1 MSASVSLVSR
11 VFGRLT
17 VVSRQGSNRHK
28 QALWLCECVCSN
40 KATISTNELKSGD
53 TRSCGCLKAE
63 AGIQKSKVFAGD
75 IFGRL
80 TVLSREPS
88 KGLGIAEWRCQCS
101 CGRII
106 VTLASRLG
114 SGSSKNCGFHIN
126 EMRPDR
132 IIDLTG
138 ITFGRLKVL
147 SVVQKAGHGRVKW
160 FCICTC
166 GKQKTITGADLRS
179 GGSQSCGCLK
189 DERWGAALDIKG
201 HIFGRLTALEPH
213 SQTPRGVWKW
223 RCICQCGKES
233 IVRTSSL
240 SKGYTVSC
248 GCAVFNRDPSL
259 RCHAIKLQGNV
270 IAHRRRAKKAG
281 NGGNFTAAQID
292 DLYRIQKGLCA
303 EPSCRC
309 RLRGKYHIDHI
320 IPVDLGGTNWITNL
334 QLLCPPCN
342 RRKSNKDPIV
352 WAQENGRLL

>member
-75 IFGRL
+75 TFGRL

-101 CGRII
+101 CGSI
-106 VTLASRLG
+106 VVTSAGRLG
-114 SGSSKNCGFHIN
+114 SGSSKSCGCHRYEAHSI
-126 EMRPDR
+126 RT
-132 IIDLTG
+132 IDLTG
-138 ITFGRLKVL
+138 MTFGRLKVL
-147 SVVQKAGHGRVKW
+147 SIVKKAGHGKAKRL
-160 FCICTC
+160 CICTC
-166 GKQKTITGADLRS
+166 GKQKAITGADLRS
-179 GGSQSCGCLK
+179 GGSQSCGCTGFLN
-189 DERWGAALDIKG
+189 IKG
-201 HIFGRLTALEPH
+201 RIFGRLTALDRH
-213 SQTPRGVWKW
+213 SQTPRGIWKW

-233 IVRTSSL
+233 IVRSSSL
-240 SKGYTVSC
+240 SQGYTVSC
-248 GCAVFNRDPSL
+248 GCAVFNRDPRL

-270 IAHRRRAKKAG
+270 YGQVRRTKKAG
-281 NGGNFTAAQID
+281 NGGSFTPAQID
-292 DLYRIQKGLCA
+292 DLYRMQKGLCA

-320 IPVDLGGTNWITNL
+320 IPLDLGGTSWITNL
-334 QLLCPPCN
+334 QLLCPSCN
-342 RRKSNKDPIV
+342 RRKSNKDPIA

>member
-28 QALWLCECVCSN
+28 QALWLCKCICSN

-63 AGIQKSKVFAGD
+63 AGIRKSKVFAGD
-75 IFGRL
+75 TFGRL
-80 TVLSREPS
+80 IVLSREPS

-106 VTLASRLG
+106 VTSAGRLG
-114 SGSSKNCGFHIN
+114 SGSSKNCGFHTN

-138 ITFGRLKVL
+138 MVFGRLKVL
-147 SVVQKAGHGRVKW
+147 SIVQRPGYDKVKW
-160 FCICTC
+160 LCICTC
-166 GKQKTITGADLRS
+166 GKQKVITGADLRS
-179 GGSQSCGCLK
+179 GGSQSCGC
-189 DERWGAALDIKG
+189 AASINIQG
-201 HIFGRLTALEPH
+201 RVFGRLTAV
-213 SQTPRGVWKW
+213 SRKNQSNRGVWNW
-223 RCICQCGKES
+223 ECLCSCGS
-233 IVRTSSL
+233 TTVVRVSSL
-240 SKGYTVSC
+240 TTGVTVSC
-248 GCAVFNRDPSL
+248 GCATTKRDPAL
-259 RCHAIKLQGNV
+259 RSKELKAIMNALS
-270 IAHRRRAKKAG
+270 HRRRAKKAG
-281 NGGNFTAAQID
+281 NGGSFTPAQID
-292 DLYRIQKGLCA
+292 DLYRMQKGLCA

-320 IPVDLGGTNWITNL
+320 IPVDLGGTSWITNL

-342 RRKSNKDPIV
+342 RRKSNKDPIA

>member
-28 QALWLCECVCSN
+28 QALWLCECICSN
-40 KATISTNELKSGD
+40 KATISTNELRSGD

-63 AGIQKSKVFAGD
+63 ANIRKSKVFAGD
-75 IFGRL
+75 TFGRL

-106 VTLASRLG
+106 VTSAGRLG
-114 SGSSKNCGFHIN
+114 SGSSKSCGRHRHEI
-126 EMRPDR
+126 RSSKT
-132 IIDLTG
+132 IDLTG
-138 ITFGRLKVL
+138 MTFGQLKVL
-147 SVVQKAGHGRVKW
+147 SFIERLGSGRIKW
-160 FCICTC
+160 LCICKC
-166 GKQKTITGADLRS
+166 GKQKPIAGKDLRT
-179 GGSQSCGCLK
+179 GGSQSCGC
-189 DERWGAALDIKG
+189 AAFLDIQG
-201 HIFGRLTALEPH
+201 RVFGRLTALERH

-233 IVRTSSL
+233 IVRSSSL

-292 DLYRIQKGLCA
+292 DLYLIQKGLCA

-320 IPVDLGGTNWITNL
+320 IPIDLGGTGWIANL

-342 RRKSNKDPIV
+342 QRKSNKDPIT